1 MSKCQIEVQTE
12 QIVQSNTHVPD
23 TNRSMSRCAVQIKTS

>member
-1 MSKCQIEVQTE
+1 MSKGQIEVQTE
-12 QIVQSNTHVPD
+12 QIVQSNTHVLD